1 MKIKGM
7 VFSNIF
13 EADNIKSKQIM
24 NYHLKNGSK
33 KRLNKIKYIT
43 NNILKLKVKNKKVFY
58 NEKLLQFEE
67 LYKKSIYK
75 IKLVTGINEYLK
87 IIFRNKKRK
96 IYIVS
101 AAPLKEIKNICKS
114 KKILIYINK
123 IYDNKIDKSNAL
135 KKILFNNNN
144 VDRKKFVFFGDS
156 VSDYKVSLKSKID
169 FTSLLT
175 NSLSNL
181 KNKKTYIKINDFK

>member
-67 LYKKSIYK
+67 LYKK
-75 IKLVTGINEYLK
+75 
-87 IIFRNKKRK
+87 
-96 IYIVS
+96 
-101 AAPLKEIKNICKS
+101 
-114 KKILIYINK
+114 
-123 IYDNKIDKSNAL
+123 
-135 KKILFNNNN
+135 
-144 VDRKKFVFFGDS
+144 VF
-156 VSDYKVSLKSKID
+156 IR
-169 FTSLLT
+169 
-175 NSLSNL
+175 
-181 KNKKTYIKINDFK
+181 